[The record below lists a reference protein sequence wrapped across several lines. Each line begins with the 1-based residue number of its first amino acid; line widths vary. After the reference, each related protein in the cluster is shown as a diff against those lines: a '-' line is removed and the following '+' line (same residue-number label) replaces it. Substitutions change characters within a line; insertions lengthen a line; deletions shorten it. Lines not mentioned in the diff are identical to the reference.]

1 MRYGLMGIGWE
12 VLLSVKFRE
21 IDVVNHYLV
30 RVSG

>member
-1 MRYGLMGIGWE
+1 MRYGFIAELWE

-21 IDVVNHYLV
+21 IVVVNHYLV